1 MELSPC
7 GRWAYVGNRVGV
19 GVDGACA
26 DCVEGSISVLRVDG
40 AEVELV
46 VSRLDSRERQRETGR
61 NRGRQRETERETSFW
76 FHWFHECV
84 YAGVHLFSTAI
95 AVVNGLHTL

>member
-1 MELSPC
+1 MFHIHFKLPIQFLNSQTDSHNAQVAHVELSPC

-26 DCVEGSISVLRVDG
+26 NCVEGSISVLRVDG

-46 VSRLDSRERQRETGR
+46 VSKLDNRERQRETGR
-61 NRGRQRETERETSFW
+61 DRGRQRRET
-76 FHWFHECV
+76 
-84 YAGVHLFSTAI
+84 
-95 AVVNGLHTL
+95 